1 MENEKKIGKKISG
14 VKAFALVCKQ
24 LEGEEL
30 STEEYELVENSI
42 NNLIKH
48 HTELTEIDVNLDKL
62 KPVDSKSMKEALMD
76 IGKAL
81 HVWSVEK
88 KESLEVSVAH
98 WKKERKEK
106 KEAKRLMMEEYRKR
120 LAQQK

>member
-1 MENEKKIGKKISG
+1 MENEKKNGTKISAPN
-14 VKAFALVCKQ
+14 AFALVCKQ

-30 STEEYELVENSI
+30 SIEEYELVENSI

-48 HTELTEIDVNLDKL
+48 HRELAEVDSALDKL
-62 KPVDSKSMKEALMD
+62 KPVDSKSMMEALAD
-76 IGKAL
+76 LSQKFYGW
-81 HVWSVEK
+81 VGTK
-88 KESLEVSVAH
+88 KENLEVNVAH

-106 KEAKRLMMEEYRKR
+106 KKAKELMMEDYRKR